1 LSIKA
6 KAVHE
11 SEIEDYLYNEFKVG
25 GVKVFI
31 AKELKMGD
39 EVVIF
44 QHPQLP
50 FAKPSFGVIGVSIQ
64 H

>member
-6 KAVHE
+6 KTVHE
-11 SEIEDYLYNEFKVG
+11 SEIEDYLYNEFEVS

-50 FAKPSFGVIGVSIQ
+50 FAKPSFGVTGVSIQ

>member
-1 LSIKA
+1 LSIKV

-11 SEIEDYLYNEFKVG
+11 SEIEDYLYNEFEVS
-25 GVKVFI
+25 GVRVFI
-31 AKELKMGD
+31 AKELKMG
-39 EVVIF
+39 ENVVVL

-50 FAKPSFGVIGVSIQ
+50 FTKPTFGVQGVSIQ